1 MNATQVDN
9 AGASHHQKRVPGLD
23 DELASELTRIDG
35 AGLRRVLRP
44 LGSGSAAEVTVGGRP
59 VLLLSSNNYLGIADH
74 PALVAASCEAIRR
87 WGCGAGASRLISGH
101 LDLHAEVEAQLA
113 AFKGTEAALLFP
125 SGYQANVGTI
135 GTLVGRGD
143 HVFSDA
149 LNHASIIDGCRL
161 SRASVHVYPH
171 RDARA
176 LEAILAATPQG
187 GRRLIITDSVFSM
200 DGDRAPLRDL
210 VALARAYHT
219 SVFLDEAHAAG
230 VLGPRG
236 AGLAEED
243 GLGAEVA
250 VQMGTLGKALGGA
263 GAYVAGSRALVDL
276 VANRAR
282 SFVYTTGLAPGAV
295 AAAGAALRL
304 VAAEPER
311 RARLLANAARLR
323 RGLAAAGLRA
333 QGDTHI
339 VPVMLGDNALAMR
352 FADALLD
359 RGVLAHAIRPP
370 TVPSGTAR
378 LRVTPMATHTDA
390 QIDRALDAFAAV
402 ARATGVTS

>member
-1 MNATQVDN
+1 MSAIEVDN
-9 AGASHHQKRVPGLD
+9 AATSHHQKTVQALD

-35 AGLRRVLRP
+35 IGLRRVLRP
-44 LGSGSAAEVTVGGRP
+44 LASGSAAEVMVGGRS
-59 VLLLSSNNYLGIADH
+59 VLLLSSNNYLGLADH

-87 WGCGAGASRLISGH
+87 WGCGTGASRLISGH
-101 LDLHAEVEAQLA
+101 LDLHAEVETQLA

-135 GTLVGRGD
+135 GALVGRGD

-210 VALARAYHT
+210 VALARVYHT

-250 VQMGTLGKALGGA
+250 VQMGTLGKAFGGA

-304 VAAEPER
+304 VATEPER

-323 RGLAAAGLRA
+323 RELAAVGLRA
-333 QGDTHI
+333 EGDTHI
-339 VPVMLGDNALAMR
+339 IPVMLGDNALAMR

-370 TVPSGTAR
+370 TVPPGTAR

-390 QIDRALDAFAAV
+390 HIDRALDAFAAV